1 MFNMQP
7 AVMPSLQPESFAPQ
21 HEPSAEDHTV
31 SPRFPTLLQN
41 STEAYMQRKE
51 DPRKTVQF
59 KATQGDRSE
68 SMENA
73 GMNSPPQG
81 NPVDSKP
88 VPGAFEP
95 SCRSFVRSPVRCSG
109 WLLTDDAH
117 GLRQR
122 SKGIVRGKMLGADY
136 QLQWFAVVAF
146 DKRSPGAEAHELQL
160 IVVTTADADTFG
172 KFQMQ
177 LKRSEEVANAYQL
190 CSPSPLKSKLI
201 LGKLFL
207 RSVIAV
213 NESTSLSLPNSLYAA
228 IDIRTQRESYT
239 LGVMCDE
246 DLETWMSFLL
256 RGMFSMRKEFVS
268 QKAQKTMGLE
278 EALLKDGKETDA
290 NKWVEEVGVP
300 RTFHTVW
307 LLYVIFVPL
316 WVGALLFFLN
326 PYLAPCDI
334 DIIRLES
341 ETQQCVNRRTA
352 MVEAECQSWE
362 KQKETLGPWR
372 SWVEHL
378 QLIRF
383 FENRFIID
391 GNDQTCFS
399 KASSFSLFWFWGF
412 VIVQIVEGF
421 FSISWTSLNWRNVVR
436 GARLLDDMKPK
447 FHPRHWPDV
456 DVLLCH
462 YSEPAEDT
470 IETLKKMLAMEYPA
484 DKLHI
489 YICDDGYLRSDYSKV
504 GQGVHWPSFTRNE
517 GNIKKAG
524 DVRQLVKDF
533 MLESVSSCEFDGDRG
548 SPRPFVSTRELIPDV
563 ASEYRV
569 VDRIDCAV
577 GFIEDIYKV
586 PGMPRVSFVARVKP
600 RTHHAKAGN
609 VNNVLFNVGAEGRY
623 CVIFDNDMAPHPKFL
638 IATLPLFFESTT
650 PAVPDKPMRVG
661 TGHTTRS
668 EFAAPKYTDD
678 LEFNQVAYVQTPQY
692 FKKND
697 LMLEQEDPLSH
708 NNGVF
713 FDAGMQGMDGYDSVM
728 FVGTNCLWR
737 REALDSI
744 GGIQYGTISEDFWTG
759 HHAHWLGWDSAY
771 LRKDLQG
778 DAEHRFR
785 LSEGNVPDNV
795 AASLAQRKR
804 WHKGGVELFL
814 GVKNEKDKDWT
825 FPEANVPQRKVSSR
839 VMRFRRYHWFLAR
852 ISWINV
858 FPALFYTFL
867 TLSGLFTNKLWL
879 YLNTVPSFVF
889 MVPFLILN
897 NFNLSL
903 GNATVSAENW
913 VGSTPEYFTYACVKT
928 IGTLEAFY
936 SKITGSP
943 AAWGNTGGI
952 RKGSID
958 EIPNVV
964 IVVLLVIGL
973 VRSLLAY
980 MFFSPDD
987 ELSNTLPIWG
997 FSLIQLSMYWKM
1009 ARVSIQ
1015 EFFAWSYRTMDG
1027 TKLIRCLVAP
1037 VIMAVAITLQMR
1049 AAGEFN

>member
-1 MFNMQP
+1 
-7 AVMPSLQPESFAPQ
+7 
-21 HEPSAEDHTV
+21 
-31 SPRFPTLLQN
+31 
-41 STEAYMQRKE
+41 MQRKE

-383 FENRFIID
+383 FR
-391 GNDQTCFS
+391 
-399 KASSFSLFWFWGF
+399 K
-412 VIVQIVEGF
+412 QIY
-421 FSISWTSLNWRNVVR
+421 
-436 GARLLDDMKPK
+436 
-447 FHPRHWPDV
+447 H
-456 DVLLCH
+456 
-462 YSEPAEDT
+462 
-470 IETLKKMLAMEYPA
+470 
-484 DKLHI
+484 
-489 YICDDGYLRSDYSKV
+489 
-504 GQGVHWPSFTRNE
+504 
-517 GNIKKAG
+517 
-524 DVRQLVKDF
+524 
-533 MLESVSSCEFDGDRG
+533 
-548 SPRPFVSTRELIPDV
+548 
-563 ASEYRV
+563 
-569 VDRIDCAV
+569 
-577 GFIEDIYKV
+577 
-586 PGMPRVSFVARVKP
+586 
-600 RTHHAKAGN
+600 
-609 VNNVLFNVGAEGRY
+609 
-623 CVIFDNDMAPHPKFL
+623 
-638 IATLPLFFESTT
+638 
-650 PAVPDKPMRVG
+650 
-661 TGHTTRS
+661 
-668 EFAAPKYTDD
+668 
-678 LEFNQVAYVQTPQY
+678 
-692 FKKND
+692 
-697 LMLEQEDPLSH
+697 
-708 NNGVF
+708 
-713 FDAGMQGMDGYDSVM
+713 
-728 FVGTNCLWR
+728 R
-737 REALDSI
+737 R
-744 GGIQYGTISEDFWTG
+744 
-759 HHAHWLGWDSAY
+759 
-771 LRKDLQG
+771 
-778 DAEHRFR
+778 
-785 LSEGNVPDNV
+785 
-795 AASLAQRKR
+795 
-804 WHKGGVELFL
+804 
-814 GVKNEKDKDWT
+814 
-825 FPEANVPQRKVSSR
+825 
-839 VMRFRRYHWFLAR
+839 
-852 ISWINV
+852 
-858 FPALFYTFL
+858 
-867 TLSGLFTNKLWL
+867 
-879 YLNTVPSFVF
+879 
-889 MVPFLILN
+889 
-897 NFNLSL
+897 
-903 GNATVSAENW
+903 
-913 VGSTPEYFTYACVKT
+913 
-928 IGTLEAFY
+928 
-936 SKITGSP
+936 
-943 AAWGNTGGI
+943 
-952 RKGSID
+952 
-958 EIPNVV
+958 
-964 IVVLLVIGL
+964 
-973 VRSLLAY
+973 
-980 MFFSPDD
+980 
-987 ELSNTLPIWG
+987 
-997 FSLIQLSMYWKM
+997 
-1009 ARVSIQ
+1009 
-1015 EFFAWSYRTMDG
+1015 
-1027 TKLIRCLVAP
+1027 
-1037 VIMAVAITLQMR
+1037 
-1049 AAGEFN
+1049 